1 MFPASSGLGT
11 FMKLCVVGILCL
23 SVTACIP
30 GITVPISS
38 GPPKPTSDVTNSAA
52 VTPRDGAGAIVITR
66 DAQFR
71 DMKCIYDILLDG
83 QRVAG
88 LRIGEKVTLYAD
100 PGQRIVGVSIRRE
113 NKCDPAVAQFSV
125 QVVASA
131 TTNVRVSTDVS
142 YDLKIEATTY

>member
-1 MFPASSGLGT
+1 
-11 FMKLCVVGILCL
+11 MKLFVVGILCL

-38 GPPKPTSDVTNSAA
+38 GPPKPTSDVVNSGI

-66 DAQFR
+66 EAQLR
-71 DMKCIYDILLDG
+71 DMKCTYDILLDG
-83 QRVAG
+83 QHVAG
-88 LRIGEKVTLYAD
+88 LHTGEKVTLYAD
-100 PGQRIVGVSIRRE
+100 PGQRIVGVSVRRADKD
-113 NKCDPAVAQFSV
+113 KCEPAIAQFLV

-131 TTNVRVSTDVS
+131 TTNVRVSTDLS

>member
-1 MFPASSGLGT
+1 
-11 FMKLCVVGILCL
+11 MKRCIAGILCL

-38 GPPKPTSDVTNSAA
+38 GPPKPTSDVANSAI

-66 DAQFR
+66 DAQLR
-71 DMKCIYDILLDG
+71 DMKCTYDILLDG
-83 QRVAG
+83 QHVAG
-88 LRIGEKVTLYAD
+88 LHTGEKVTLYAD

-113 NKCDPAVAQFSV
+113 KKCEPAIAQFLV

-131 TTNVRVSTDVS
+131 TTNVRVSTDMS